1 MGSLSIG
8 RSVGTMSSFNPRP
21 PSTNHA
27 TTFIRQPRSSLPIPL
42 RPRDPR
48 DGNEGCPEFPAPSS
62 ICPALEASHIDSFS
76 TQASCTICLARV
88 GVVVAS
94 PSCSANTGTNANAK
108 KGKHRIVL
116 KLVAAGVETTIS
128 FPSASSFLPPPFLH
142 CSLFFEVCQPTDQYL
157 LPKAGTYGTWVR
169 CQITT
174 STRLLLR
181 TRLRL
186 SSPIPN

>member
-1 MGSLSIG
+1 
-8 RSVGTMSSFNPRP
+8 MSSFNLQP

-27 TTFIRQPRSSLPIPL
+27 TTSTRQPRSLLPIPL

-48 DGNEGCPEFPAPSS
+48 DGNEGCAKSPSS
-62 ICPALEASHIDSFS
+62 ICPVLGASRTDSFS
-76 TQASCTICLARV
+76 TQASGTICLG

-94 PSCSANTGTNANAK
+94 PSCSANTGANANAK

-116 KLVAAGVETTIS
+116 KLVAAGVETTVG

-142 CSLFFEVCQPTDQYL
+142 GSWFFEVCQPTNQSL
-157 LPKAGTYGTWVR
+157 LPKAGTYGIWVR

-181 TRLRL
+181 THLRL
-186 SSPIPN
+186 SPSIPNRSQP